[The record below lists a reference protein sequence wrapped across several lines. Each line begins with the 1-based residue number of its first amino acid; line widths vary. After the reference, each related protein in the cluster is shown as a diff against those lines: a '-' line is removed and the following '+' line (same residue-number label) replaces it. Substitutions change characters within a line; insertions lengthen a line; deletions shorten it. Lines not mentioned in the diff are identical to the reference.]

1 MQLSGC
7 QQRVWWWWEWCVF
20 TMGRPGHGRG
30 LCGQH
35 YMSYK
40 HLDMKWLLCLP
51 QRNGF
56 LVGIGSVRMWQTMET
71 IVSASTAAAASAA
84 AADTV
89 VFVVV
94 KTIAS
99 L

>member
-1 MQLSGC
+1 
-7 QQRVWWWWEWCVF
+7 
-20 TMGRPGHGRG
+20 MGMGVGGGAYSRWAWPVHGRR

-56 LVGIGSVRMWQTMET
+56 LVGIGSVRMCGKQWQPLCQLLLLLAT
-71 IVSASTAAAASAA
+71 AA

-89 VFVVV
+89 VFVVI
-94 KTIAS
+94 KTMAS

>member
-1 MQLSGC
+1 M
-7 QQRVWWWWEWCVF
+7 RVGGEAYSRWAWPV
-20 TMGRPGHGRG
+20 HGRR

-56 LVGIGSVRMWQTMET
+56 LVGIGSVRMWQTMAT
-71 IVSASTAAAASAA
+71 IVSASAAAT
-84 AADTV
+84 ADTV
-89 VFVVV
+89 VFVVI
-94 KTIAS
+94 KTMAS